1 MVCIVDFLCLYFQKS
16 NKMTGNNTKRM
27 SFENY
32 FIMFWKYWDYTSKRG
47 TDYNALKVVL
57 LTNVLFM
64 DLRTQQ
70 EKNGWDV
77 EELKWICAAL
87 DHNYGQLISWSPN
100 RSYYEVQYNYAT
112 KP

>member
-1 MVCIVDFLCLYFQKS
+1 
-16 NKMTGNNTKRM
+16 MTGNNTKRM

-47 TDYNALKVVL
+47 TDYNALEVVL

-77 EELKWICAAL
+77 EELKWICATL